1 MIMAFL
7 WEIKMDLHR
16 TFRYHFGL
24 ITDII
29 VYFGLFT
36 VFMITDSGMS
46 YGEQYGYANYKGLI
60 LLGYIAWIY
69 AVSAIS
75 NIANSVHNEAAQG
88 ILYKKISSKYP
99 LQILFFGLLI
109 SSLILETGTILVVV
123 LLTKLVWGVQI
134 SFHAA
139 FFLPLLVQTIGMY
152 GIGLLVAGLAVYYKK
167 TGAVV
172 FLIQTALLF
181 VTDTVPTNAGIL
193 NITKVLPLTNCNY
206 ILKKIITGE
215 PYAERMI
222 LLIVTSVLW
231 IVVGSIM
238 FRIMLQKAKKRGNL
252 LFY

>member
-1 MIMAFL
+1 MIRAFL

-99 LQILFFGLLI
+99 LQILFFGLFI

-139 FFLPLLVQTIGMY
+139 FF
-152 GIGLLVAGLAVYYKK
+152 
-167 TGAVV
+167 
-172 FLIQTALLF
+172 FLCWCRQ
-181 VTDTVPTNAGIL
+181 
-193 NITKVLPLTNCNY
+193 
-206 ILKKIITGE
+206 
-215 PYAERMI
+215 
-222 LLIVTSVLW
+222 
-231 IVVGSIM
+231 
-238 FRIMLQKAKKRGNL
+238 
-252 LFY
+252 

>member
-75 NIANSVHNEAAQG
+75 NIANSVHNEAVQG

-99 LQILFFGLLI
+99 LQILFFGLFI

-134 SFHAA
+134 SFQAA
-139 FFLPLLVQTIGMY
+139 FF
-152 GIGLLVAGLAVYYKK
+152 
-167 TGAVV
+167 
-172 FLIQTALLF
+172 FLCWCRQ
-181 VTDTVPTNAGIL
+181 
-193 NITKVLPLTNCNY
+193 
-206 ILKKIITGE
+206 
-215 PYAERMI
+215 
-222 LLIVTSVLW
+222 
-231 IVVGSIM
+231 
-238 FRIMLQKAKKRGNL
+238 
-252 LFY
+252 

>member
-1 MIMAFL
+1 MIRAFL

-88 ILYKKISSKYP
+88 IL
-99 LQILFFGLLI
+99 L
-109 SSLILETGTILVVV
+109 SLIHI
-123 LLTKLVWGVQI
+123 
-134 SFHAA
+134 
-139 FFLPLLVQTIGMY
+139 
-152 GIGLLVAGLAVYYKK
+152 
-167 TGAVV
+167 
-172 FLIQTALLF
+172 
-181 VTDTVPTNAGIL
+181 
-193 NITKVLPLTNCNY
+193 
-206 ILKKIITGE
+206 
-215 PYAERMI
+215 
-222 LLIVTSVLW
+222 
-231 IVVGSIM
+231 
-238 FRIMLQKAKKRGNL
+238 
-252 LFY
+252 